1 MISNKKVMAQN
12 ILYYMNDRN
21 VTAAEICKALKIKQN
36 TFSDWVNAKS
46 YPRID
51 KIEMLAN
58 YFNISKA
65 DLVEV
70 RLPDAK
76 EVIVRIDHAIDMLN
90 ACEDDRDAEFFTKIS
105 KDRTF
110 MKYIGVLYSLKDEF
124 KEQVY
129 DYIEYTLNKEKNGE
143 SKTSELYE
151 EG

>member
-1 MISNKKVMAQN
+1 MSIGKNIEILRKKNNLKQSELGAKLHVTNKTISSWENGRTEPNIGMIEKMCSIFNCSKTDIIDGLN
-12 ILYYMNDRN
+12 I
-21 VTAAEICKALKIKQN
+21 
-36 TFSDWVNAKS
+36 
-46 YPRID
+46 
-51 KIEMLAN
+51 
-58 YFNISKA
+58 
-65 DLVEV
+65 
-70 RLPDAK
+70 DAK
-76 EVIVRIDHAIDMLN
+76 TVLTRIDHAIDMLN

-143 SKTSELYE
+143 SKTSELYK